1 MVPRPFG
8 SPAKSPLLNL
18 CRTPSPRSQA
28 LPHHPHHQAC
38 RGRASP
44 PGAPRLLV
52 MSGGRR
58 AGGCWVPGA
67 VWQLKAIKVVCT
79 ALQAK
84 GNAAMNKKSVW
95 PKGGRETE
103 QGPRRAGRQG
113 ETQSGGDGAARAA
126 GLGRGSQD
134 RGRVVG
140 TGWGLHLPA
149 VLGWPGARP
158 RAQGSWPWLGAS
170 GAGAE
175 SPEDWRGQP
184 SGYRRFRAEQN
195 NRVERSR
202 ARGRCPPLRFAA
214 APQVPSHSVKP
225 GVTSGG

>member
-28 LPHHPHHQAC
+28 LPHRPHHQAC

-103 QGPRRAGRQG
+103 QGPRPAGRQG

-134 RGRVVG
+134 HGRVVG

-149 VLGWPGARP
+149 VLGWLGHGPEPRRAGPGWGP
-158 RAQGSWPWLGAS
+158 REQGLRAPRTGGGSLAATEGS
-170 GAGAE
+170 GLSKTTGWKDRE
-175 SPEDWRGQP
+175 PEGGVPRCVLRLLRRSPHI
-184 SGYRRFRAEQN
+184 
-195 NRVERSR
+195 V
-202 ARGRCPPLRFAA
+202 
-214 APQVPSHSVKP
+214 
-225 GVTSGG
+225 